1 MNKKCVRAGV
11 LGWALATCLAL
22 GVAGCASEQVVTQEQ
37 VALQNKVDGILSQE
51 LFARKLDEHA
61 SYNVHPDGSLA
72 IKFDE
77 SVTLQAYTD
86 LVEWL
91 RARPEINGVRATQM
105 GREVCPVR
113 R

>member
-1 MNKKCVRAGV
+1 MNFLRRKPVV
-11 LGWALATCLAL
+11 LAPALAGILL
-22 GVAGCASEQVVTQEQ
+22 GLAGCASDQVVTPEQ
-37 VALQNKVDGILSQE
+37 IALQNKADALVAQE

-61 SYNVHPDGSLA
+61 SYNVHPDGSVA

-77 SVTLQAYTD
+77 TVAFPVYTD

-91 RARPEINGVRATQM
+91 RTRPEISSVRATQM
-105 GREVCPVR
+105 GAEVCPVR

>member
-1 MNKKCVRAGV
+1 MRHFLLMVFSLV
-11 LGWALATCLAL
+11 LL
-22 GVAGCASEQVVTQEQ
+22 VGCASDQVVTAEQ

-61 SYNVHPDGSLA
+61 SYNVHPDGSVA
-72 IKFDE
+72 IKFDDD
-77 SVTLQAYTD
+77 VTFQAYND

-91 RARPEINGVRATQM
+91 RARPEIKGVRATQM

>member
-1 MNKKCVRAGV
+1 MV
-11 LGWALATCLAL
+11 
-22 GVAGCASEQVVTQEQ
+22 SPEQI
-37 VALQNKVDGILSQE
+37 ALQNKVDSIVAQE

-61 SYNVHPDGSLA
+61 SYNVHTDGFVA

-77 SVTLQAYTD
+77 EVTFQTYYD
-86 LVEWL
+86 LVEWM
-91 RARPEINGVRATQM
+91 RAKPEIKGVRASQM

>member
-1 MNKKCVRAGV
+1 MHYF
-11 LGWALATCLAL
+11 LIMALSLFL
-22 GVAGCASEQVVTQEQ
+22 LVGCASDQVVTAEQ
-37 VALQNKVDGILSQE
+37 IALQNKVDGILSQE

-61 SYNVHPDGSLA
+61 SYNVHPDGFVA

-77 SVTLQAYTD
+77 SVSFQAYND
-86 LVEWL
+86 LFEWL
-91 RARPEINGVRATQM
+91 RARPEIKGVRATQM